1 MNITKLNTTMSTL
14 NTDLPENPDFSF
26 IQKDFES
33 ILSKAYKFV
42 SEEEGWKD
50 MANYKEYSYIFIN
63 EKNKNIINLRNII
76 IKKCNISLVVCSKIM
91 LQLEHLS
98 NFGYTKYKD
107 YYTREVIFNLRS

>member
-1 MNITKLNTTMSTL
+1 MNITKLNTMMSTL
-14 NTDLPENPDFSF
+14 NTDLPANPDFSF

-42 SEEEGWKD
+42 CEKNKWQVIV
-50 MANYKEYSYIFIN
+50 NYKGYSYIFIN
-63 EKNKNIINLRNII
+63 EKNIDIINLMNII
-76 IKKCNISLVVCSKIM
+76 REECGISLVVCSKIM

-107 YYTREVIFNLRS
+107 YYTREVILNLRS

>member
-63 EKNKNIINLRNII
+63 EKNKNII